1 MKRLASIIML
11 LSLWFTGCVA
21 VGPDYRSP
29 VISAPDQWNAE
40 LKSGLTDTSLDTQK
54 LANWWMTLNDP
65 ILSSLIEQAVAGNL
79 ELKEARARVREA
91 RARRGVAEADR
102 FPTIENT
109 VSVNRNR
116 SSEETGG
123 TGEIN
128 ELYAFGFDASWE
140 LDLFGGISRSI
151 EAAEAELQASK
162 EDLRDILVSLIG
174 EVALNYIETRLFQN
188 RLLIAKSNLA
198 VQTETYDITRW
209 RYEAGLTTQLD
220 VEQAGY
226 NMEETRSQIPTLQT
240 GLEQAK
246 NRLAV
251 LLGKPPG
258 FLENALAEIKDIP
271 ITPLEIAVGLPADV
285 LRRRPDLRRAE
296 RRLAAQTARI
306 GVATAELYPRL
317 SLIGSIGLE
326 ALSTGSLFS
335 SHARTSSI
343 SPNISWTIFDAGRI
357 RQNIKVQTALQ
368 EQALIDYEAAVLNAL
383 EEVEGALIA
392 YSDEHIRRQSLVR
405 AVKAAKNAADL
416 AQDQYVSG
424 VIDFQAV
431 LDTQRSLLSLQDQL
445 IFSESEVTSNLIT
458 LYKALGGGWT
468 RLSPISRK

>member
-1 MKRLASIIML
+1 ML